1 MLIEVEKSEY
11 EKHFPVPPHPYIS
24 GKFIELNSHKV
35 DRIVRLLDD
44 SGTATMGLIAG
55 VRNGILLSP
64 FSAPF
69 GGFHFRKNN
78 IYISE
83 IDRFINALEAYAISR
98 ELSRIEIILPP
109 FIYDGT
115 FNSKV
120 VNSLI
125 RNRYDNQIPEIT
137 NWVDLTIFEESFT
150 LKNSSEYYR
159 QAVRHGLQFSL
170 ATDLREMRQVYDI
183 IAQNRANFGRQ
194 IFMTFDDILAT
205 GELWP
210 VDFFK
215 VGTSAGT
222 LVASAIFYR
231 FQSGICYAVF
241 WGDNE
246 EGRPLRAMDLLAFN
260 LWSYYKRHGFKYV
273 DLGISTESGVPNEG
287 LLRFKES
294 HEALSSLRFKFILE
308 TGKGKACLS

>member
-1 MLIEVEKSEY
+1 MLVELEKSEY
-11 EKHFPVPPHPYIS
+11 GKHFPVPPHPYIS
-24 GKFIELNSHKV
+24 EKFIELNSHKV

-55 VRNGILLSP
+55 VRNGTLLSP

-98 ELSRIEIILPP
+98 ELHRIEIVLPP

-125 RNRYDNQIPEIT
+125 RNGYHHLIPEIT
-137 NWVDLTIFEESFT
+137 NWIDLTIFEESFT
-150 LKNSSEYYR
+150 LKNSREYYR
-159 QAVRHGLQFSL
+159 QAIRHGLQFS
-170 ATDLREMRQVYDI
+170 ATTDLMEKRMVYDI

-194 IFMTFDDILAT
+194 IYMTFDDILAT

-215 VGTSAGT
+215 VITSTGT

-308 TGKGKACLS
+308 TGKGETCLY